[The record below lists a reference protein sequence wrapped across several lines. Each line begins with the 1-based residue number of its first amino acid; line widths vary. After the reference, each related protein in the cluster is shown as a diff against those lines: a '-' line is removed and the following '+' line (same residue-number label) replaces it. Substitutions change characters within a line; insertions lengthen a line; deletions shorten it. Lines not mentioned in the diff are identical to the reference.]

1 MFLIKKIDIDNNF
14 FMLLIT
20 VLKLNFKLKIDPKTC
35 TFKILEEIQKTSL
48 KPVAT
53 FP

>member
-1 MFLIKKIDIDNNF
+1 MINLNYLNSF
-14 FMLLIT
+14 FYG
-20 VLKLNFKLKIDPKTC
+20 KPNFKLKIDPKTC

-48 KPVAT
+48 KPAAT